1 MSRPRKPTAL
11 KAAEGNRGRR
21 PLNTRELLEGPEAPD
36 CPDWLDDAGKEAWER
51 ITTVLFDMGVI
62 GLADE
67 AELSS
72 LCSAISTLK
81 AARKQLDAMPEDK
94 RLLFRTPNG
103 SIQINP
109 LISIINRQAEIIHR
123 IASEFGMTP
132 ASRNKLLTDEVV
144 PPSMQS
150 LAELLDGPVETR
162 PDDPVM

>member
-21 PLNTRELLEGPEAPD
+21 PLNGRELLEAPEIPD
-36 CPDWLDDAGKEAWER
+36 CPDWLDEAGEDAWAR
-51 ITTVLFDMGVI
+51 ITSVLFDMGVVR
-62 GLADE
+62 LADE
-67 AELSS
+67 TELAS

-103 SIQINP
+103 SIQANP

-123 IASEFGMTP
+123 IASEFGLTP
-132 ASRNKLLTDEVV
+132 ASRNKLLTDDVA
-144 PPSMQS
+144 PPAMQS
-150 LAELLDGPVETR
+150 LAELLDGPPETR